1 MDHQGRKISG
11 MEPLTIIG
19 GVIAAAGAGLGIGAG
34 ARLLPIALRAHRDL
48 RAWKQN
54 EDANLR
60 WRIGEN
66 EEERLKLASPPGRK
80 RASSIAGICDGA
92 LRHTDESYSCAWEAQ
107 PAPTMLAHEQVVEAR
122 CDELARM
129 LAVDK
134 PAGTVIQFR
143 FSSGPDPGNAII
155 AHLAAC
161 GDPSL
166 LHPEA
171 ARLHAMNVDFYGA
184 MAAARSYRRQA
195 LSLWARVPVRQK
207 GDGAN
212 SGLSAFIPAALDE
225 VGKHGVTKLPK
236 TIRTIWAE
244 TADDGVVRRLLKDE
258 REARERA
265 EKVFRLV
272 ERECPLSLRRF
283 SQEEL
288 WEAVYLGHRQ
298 NARSVPILP
307 DVPGLD
313 IRDYLCG
320 ETIEGR
326 GSHVM
331 HGAHP
336 AAIVSMF
343 TPPQPAITAD
353 ALRALTLNPALN
365 FRHTVV
371 AEFVYLD
378 QRKATKRLDRRI
390 RQVRR
395 SYTRADGRVKQ
406 SPEARAALLDLETVR
421 DHVTGSREAL
431 IDVRF
436 YAVIYAEPARTRGE
450 LKRSLDNLDRYCEQ
464 MVTAMQSIPGV
475 EAAREEPD
483 SLRALYHRAIVGEAD
498 GRPAGREITE
508 IAGSLAAL
516 APVESAW
523 DGAQRPHMLCS
534 TPTGRLIGLNFF
546 DSAKIS
552 SPLALVLGEPG
563 SGKST
568 FMARVINDVLATL
581 PEARVRAVDFGE
593 SLGPHVDV
601 TEGRHL
607 RFKIE
612 DRRTIN
618 VWDYP
623 GLELGEMPDE
633 TQIALVVMD
642 AMKLARVKPDDN
654 VAEDIL
660 TNVITEVYRNEV
672 PRNGRGKP
680 KYEPAH
686 SHLLALLESYPF
698 LSAGVRERAATL
710 ALALEK
716 YRDHPWLDAPTH
728 PDFAA
733 DSPYDVYELDSLDA
747 FPQDVRETL
756 ANRVAARVVRSI
768 GRLKPD
774 GTRTPALLVFDEVW
788 KIAAQYPEILRVIK
802 KGARMGRKEAVVT
815 MLATHAYE
823 DFTGIHDVTKTAG
836 IKVVGKQIGDCS
848 KLIADA
854 GLSENAAAAISAI
867 HNIAGEYAQYVLA
880 LGSGH
885 DQVVEMIQLD
895 LSPAELWTFT
905 TNPYE
910 RNARARVS
918 ALKPDW
924 LLADVIAWLA
934 SVYPRGLA
942 AQGAIEIDERLLP
955 A

>member
-1 MDHQGRKISG
+1 
-11 MEPLTIIG
+11 MEPSVIIG
-19 GVIAAAGAGLGIGAG
+19 GVFAAVGAGLGIGAG
-34 ARLLPIALRAHRDL
+34 SRLLPIAVRAHRDL
-48 RAWKQN
+48 RAWKRS
-54 EDANLR
+54 EKVSLHR
-60 WRIGEN
+60 RIAEY
-66 EEERLKLASPPGRK
+66 EEERSRLACPPGQK
-80 RASSIAGICDGA
+80 RETSIAGVCDGA
-92 LRHTDESYSCAWEAQ
+92 LRHTDGSYTCAWEAQ
-107 PAPTMLAHEQVVEAR
+107 PAPTMLAHEQVIETR

-129 LAVDK
+129 LAADK
-134 PAGTVIQFR
+134 PPGTVIQFR
-143 FSSGPDPGNAII
+143 FSSGPDPGSAIVK
-155 AHLAAC
+155 HLAPF
-161 GDPSL
+161 DDLSL
-166 LHPEA
+166 SHPEA
-171 ARLHAMNVDFYGA
+171 ARLHAMNVNFYA
-184 MAAARSYRRQA
+184 TFAAAGVYRRQA
-195 LSLWARVPVRQK
+195 LSIWARVPVRQK
-207 GDGAN
+207 GDDTN

-225 VGKHGVTKLPK
+225 IAKHGVKKLLQ
-236 TIRTIWAE
+236 TIRSTWAE
-244 TADDGVVRRLLKDE
+244 TVDDGVVRRLLRDE
-258 REARERA
+258 REARDRA

-272 ERECPLSLRRF
+272 ERECPLRLRRF
-283 SQEEL
+283 DQEEL
-288 WEAVYLGHRQ
+288 WDAVYPGHRQ
-298 NARSVPILP
+298 DAQSVPILP
-307 DVPGLD
+307 YVHGLD
-313 IRDYLCG
+313 VRNYLCG
-320 ETIEGR
+320 ETVEAG
-326 GSHVM
+326 GDHVM

-336 AAIVSMF
+336 AAIVTMF

-353 ALRALTLNPALN
+353 ALRALTLNPSLN
-365 FRHTVV
+365 FRHTIV

-395 SYTRADGRVKQ
+395 SHIRADGRVKQ
-406 SPEARAALLDLETVR
+406 SPEARATLIDLETVR

-436 YAVIYAEPARTRGE
+436 YAIIYAEPARTRGE
-450 LKRSLDNLDRYCEQ
+450 MKRSLANLDSYCER

-475 EAAREEPD
+475 GAAREEPD
-483 SLRALYHRAIVGEAD
+483 SLRALYHRAIAGEAD
-498 GRPAGREITE
+498 HRSVGREITE
-508 IAGSLAAL
+508 VAGSLATL

-523 DGAQRPHMLCS
+523 EGAERPHTLCS
-534 TPTGRLIGLNFF
+534 TPTGRLIGLNLF

-568 FMARVINDVLATL
+568 FMARVINDVLGTL

-601 TEGRHL
+601 TRGRHL
-607 RFKIE
+607 RFSLE

-623 GLELGEMPDE
+623 GLESGEMPDE

-672 PRNGRGKP
+672 PRNGAGKP
-680 KYEPAH
+680 KHEPAH

-698 LSAGVRERAATL
+698 QSAGVRERAATL

-728 PDFAA
+728 PEFGA

-756 ANRVAARVVRSI
+756 ANRVASRVVRSI

-802 KGARMGRKEAVVT
+802 KGARVGRKEAVVT

-836 IKVVGKQIGDCS
+836 IKVIGKQIGDCS
-848 KLIADA
+848 KLITDA

-867 HNIAGEYAQYVLA
+867 HNIAGEYAQYVLS
-880 LGSGH
+880 LGSGQ

-895 LSPAELWTFT
+895 LSPPELWTFT

-918 ALKPDW
+918 ALRPDW
-924 LLADVIAWLA
+924 SLADVIEWLA
-934 SVYPRGLA
+934 AVYPRGLA
-942 AQGAIEIDERLLP
+942 AQRLIEIDESLLQG
-955 A
+955 

>member
-1 MDHQGRKISG
+1 

-19 GVIAAAGAGLGIGAG
+19 SVIAATGAGLGVGVG

-48 RAWKQN
+48 REWRRSVEAERHLHIAKQ
-54 EDANLR
+54 
-60 WRIGEN
+60 
-66 EEERLKLASPPGRK
+66 EEERLKLASPQGRK
-80 RASSIAGICDGA
+80 RDSSIAGICDGA
-92 LRHTDESYSCAWEAQ
+92 LRHTDGSYTCAWEAQ
-107 PAPTMLAHEQVVEAR
+107 PVSTMLAHEHVVESR

-129 LAVDK
+129 LSVDK
-134 PAGTVIQFR
+134 PPGTLIQFR
-143 FSSGPDPGNAII
+143 FSSGPDPGKAIV
-155 AHLAAC
+155 AHLESC
-161 GDPSL
+161 GDPPL
-166 LHPEA
+166 LHLEA
-171 ARLHAMNVDFYGA
+171 ARLHGMNIDFYA
-184 MAAARSYRRQA
+184 MRADAHSYRRQA
-195 LSLWARVPVRQK
+195 LTIWARVPVRQK

-225 VGKHGVTKLPK
+225 MGKNDIANLPQAVRA
-236 TIRTIWAE
+236 TWEE
-244 TADDGVVRRLLKDE
+244 TADDGVVRRLLSEE
-258 REARERA
+258 RAAREKA

-272 ERECPLSLRRF
+272 ESECPLSLRRF
-283 SQEEL
+283 SRQEL
-288 WEAVYLGHRQ
+288 WEAIYLGHRQ
-298 NARSVPILP
+298 NAQRVPILP

-365 FRHTVV
+365 FRHTVI

-395 SYTRADGRVKQ
+395 SHIRADGRVKQ
-406 SPEARAALLDLETVR
+406 SPEARAALIDLETVR
-421 DHVTGSREAL
+421 DHITGSREAL
-431 IDVRF
+431 IDMRF
-436 YAVIYAEPARTRGE
+436 YAVVFAEPVRARGE
-450 LKRSLDNLDRYCEQ
+450 LRQSLDNLDRYCER
-464 MVTAMQSIPGV
+464 MVTAMQAIPGV

-483 SLRALYHRAIVGEAD
+483 SLRALYHRSIVGEAD
-498 GRPAGREITE
+498 HRPVGREITE
-508 IAGSLAAL
+508 VAGSVAAL

-523 DGAQRPHMLCS
+523 EGAQRPHTLCS

-546 DSAKIS
+546 DSARIS

-568 FMARVINDVLATL
+568 FMARVINDVLGTL

-601 TEGRHL
+601 TGGRHL
-607 RFKIE
+607 RFNIE

-660 TNVITEVYRNEV
+660 TNVVTEVYKNEV
-672 PRNGRGKP
+672 PRNGPGKS
-680 KYEPAH
+680 KYEPVH

-698 LSAGVRERAATL
+698 QSAVVRERTSTL

-716 YRDHPWLDAPTH
+716 YRGHSWLDAPTH
-728 PDFAA
+728 PDFAT

-768 GRLKPD
+768 GRLNS
-774 GTRTPALLVFDEVW
+774 
-788 KIAAQYPEILRVIK
+788 
-802 KGARMGRKEAVVT
+802 GRSRRSIPK
-815 MLATHAYE
+815 
-823 DFTGIHDVTKTAG
+823 FCG
-836 IKVVGKQIGDCS
+836 
-848 KLIADA
+848 
-854 GLSENAAAAISAI
+854 
-867 HNIAGEYAQYVLA
+867 
-880 LGSGH
+880 
-885 DQVVEMIQLD
+885 
-895 LSPAELWTFT
+895 
-905 TNPYE
+905 
-910 RNARARVS
+910 
-918 ALKPDW
+918 
-924 LLADVIAWLA
+924 
-934 SVYPRGLA
+934 
-942 AQGAIEIDERLLP
+942 
-955 A
+955 

>member
-1 MDHQGRKISG
+1 
-11 MEPLTIIG
+11 MEPLAIIG
-19 GVIAAAGAGLGIGAG
+19 GIIAAAGAGLGIGTG
-34 ARLLPIALRAHRDL
+34 MRLLPIALGAHRDL
-48 RAWKQN
+48 RAWNQSEEGK
-54 EDANLR
+54 LHR
-60 WRIGEN
+60 RIADH
-66 EEERLKLASPPGRK
+66 EEERLKLASPPGQK
-80 RASSIAGICDGA
+80 RDSSIAGISGGA
-92 LRHTDESYSCAWEAQ
+92 LRHTDGSYTCAWKADL
-107 PAPTMLAHEQVVEAR
+107 APTMLAHDNAVEAR
-122 CDELARM
+122 CDELARL

-134 PAGTVIQFR
+134 PPGTILQFR
-143 FSSGPDPGNAII
+143 FSSGPDPGHAII
-155 AHLAAC
+155 RRLEGC

-166 LHPEA
+166 LHAEA
-171 ARLHAMNVDFYGA
+171 ARLHAMNVEFYAEAATAGA
-184 MAAARSYRRQA
+184 YRHQA
-195 LSLWARVPVRQK
+195 LSVWARVPTSQK
-207 GDGAN
+207 GDDTN

-225 VGKHGVTKLPK
+225 IGKHGVTKLPQ
-236 TIRTIWAE
+236 TIRATWAK
-244 TADDGVVRRLLKDE
+244 TADDGVVRRLLEDE
-258 REARERA
+258 REARARA

-272 ERECPLSLRRF
+272 ERECPLRLRRF
-283 SQEEL
+283 GHEEL

-307 DVPGLD
+307 STAGLD

-320 ETIEGR
+320 ETIEAG
-326 GSHVM
+326 GPYVM

-336 AAIVSMF
+336 AGIVSIF
-343 TPPQPAITAD
+343 TPPQPAVAAD
-353 ALRALTLNPALN
+353 ALRALTLNPSLN
-365 FRHTVV
+365 FRHTIV

-378 QRKATKRLDRRI
+378 QRKATRRLDRRI

-395 SYTRADGRVKQ
+395 SHIRADGRVKQ

-431 IDVRF
+431 VDARF

-450 LKRSLDNLDRYCEQ
+450 LKQSLDNLDRYCER
-464 MVTAMQSIPGV
+464 MITAMQSITGV

-483 SLRALYHRAIVGEAD
+483 SLRALYHRSIAGEAD
-498 GRPAGREITE
+498 QQPVGREITE
-508 IAGSLAAL
+508 VAGSLAAL
-516 APVESAW
+516 APVESTW
-523 DGAQRPHMLCS
+523 EGAHRPHTLCS

-568 FMARVINDVLATL
+568 FMARIINDALATL

-593 SLGPHVDV
+593 SLAPHVDV
-601 TEGRHL
+601 TRGRHL
-607 RFKIE
+607 RFSLE
-612 DRRTIN
+612 DTRTIN
-618 VWDYP
+618 IWDYP
-623 GLELGEMPDE
+623 GLESGEAPDE

-654 VAEDIL
+654 IAEDIL

-672 PRNGRGKP
+672 PRNSPGKP
-680 KYEPAH
+680 RHEPVH

-698 LSAGVRERAATL
+698 QSAGVRERAATL

-716 YRDHPWLDAPTH
+716 YRDHRWLDAPTH

-733 DSPYDVYELDSLDA
+733 DSPYDVYELDSLDN

-836 IKVVGKQIGDCS
+836 IKVIGKQIGDCS

-854 GLSENAAAAISAI
+854 GLSENAEAAIRAI
-867 HNIAGEYAQYVLA
+867 RNIAGEYAQYVLA
-880 LGSGH
+880 LGSGN
-885 DQVVEMIQLD
+885 DQVVEMIQMD

-918 ALKPDW
+918 ALTHWP
-924 LLADVIAWLA
+924 LADVIAWLA
-934 SVYPRGLA
+934 AVYPRGLA
-942 AQGAIEIDERLLP
+942 AQGLVEVDASLLDAQP
-955 A
+955 AEQEM